1 MLNERRTTNIL
12 LLIMVIPL
20 IFFLLKTLSFIFIP
34 LVASMFI
41 ALLFLP
47 LMRWMSKRK
56 VPVWLSVTTI
66 VLIISGFVKLT
77 GELLQFSSR
86 ELLSADSDFYEKAT
100 NQLAELTTSLEQA
113 LGIEFLQ
120 GENLISS
127 IVNRET
133 MGKSLVP
140 TLDFVSDTVS
150 GVLMMVFFAVLL
162 LAGSV
167 DFHKMLRSTI
177 VKQQFDS
184 VKTWMRIEKDL
195 LKFLKVKFFISLGT
209 GIATGLVCWLFGVS
223 FPVFWGFFGFI
234 INFVQ
239 FIGSIVTVVMVS
251 LFAFVELEQTSL
263 LLFFTLTATG
273 VQVVFG
279 GVLEPVFMGK
289 SFSINTI
296 TVLLMLMLWG
306 YIWSIPGL
314 IMAIPITVFFKIVME
329 KFPSTRIMAGFMSSG
344 IKVEGR
350 AKKAA

>member
-66 VLIISGFVKLT
+66 VLIISGFVKLI

-86 ELLSADSDFYEKAT
+86 ELLSADSAFYEKAT

-113 LGIEFLQ
+113 LGIEFLK

-344 IKVEGR
+344 IKAGGR
-350 AKKAA
+350 AKKTG